1 MYGEEVD
8 NGGEQPQYED
18 PVYNE
23 VQPEY
28 IAENTY
34 DQNQ

>member
-1 MYGEEVD
+1 MYGEEAD
-8 NGGEQPQYED
+8 DGGQAQYQD